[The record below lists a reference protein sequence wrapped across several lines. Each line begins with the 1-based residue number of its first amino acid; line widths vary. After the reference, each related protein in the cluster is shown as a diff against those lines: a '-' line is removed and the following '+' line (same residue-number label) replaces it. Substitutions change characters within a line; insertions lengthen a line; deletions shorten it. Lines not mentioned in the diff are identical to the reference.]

1 MEIGWERDENER
13 QKKKRKKKK
22 MMMRDGKNKKNLPS
36 LFPDMLRKKATPVL
50 RKRLEQECR
59 RRS

>member
-36 LFPDMLRKKATPVL
+36 LFPDMLRKKATHP
-50 RKRLEQECR
+50 C
-59 RRS
+59 